1 MEVNFTNIN
10 FDNDVQ
16 LTKNIEDKNTKI
28 KSICNNLPALN
39 IVKDSELLNSTII
52 QTEKFIKNKNK
63 YVVFGT
69 GGSNLGARALINTSV
84 NKIENILFFDNID
97 PLFFQSQILKLEL
110 ETTGFIVISKSGTT
124 PETLS
129 QLGCIINIANEK
141 NILNVLYKNTL
152 IITEFKE
159 SPLFNIA
166 KKNNCLLLEHKNNI
180 GGRYSVFSNVG
191 MVPAILAGLN
201 VKKIHQGVIKVL
213 NQNNFIDL
221 FKFAQIFK
229 FCKSN
234 NFSSNVLMTY
244 SDGLNYF
251 GKWYLQLWAES
262 IGKKNRGVTALHAT
276 GTTDQHSQLQLYL
289 DGPKDK
295 FFTFIKSNYKNKG
308 LNINS
313 QIMKTESVDYLVDKK
328 MGDLMHAEQE
338 ATIDTFRLNDYKFRE
353 ILIDIIDEESIGIL
367 MANSMIETIA
377 ACVYFDV
384 DPFDQPAVE
393 QGKIL
398 TKKYLSQ

>member
-1 MEVNFTNIN
+1 MKVNFTNIN
-10 FDNDVQ
+10 FDNDLQ
-16 LTKNIEDKNTKI
+16 LSKDIEDINVKI

-39 IVKDSELLNSTII
+39 IVKDKDLLNSTIV
-52 QTEKFIKNKNK
+52 QTKEFIKNKK
-63 YVVFGT
+63 KFVVFGT
-69 GGSNLGARALINTSV
+69 GGSNLGARALINISI
-84 NKIENILFFDNID
+84 KQSENILFFDNID
-97 PLFFQSQILKLEL
+97 PLFFQNQVVALDI
-110 ETTGFIVISKSGTT
+110 ETTGFIIISKSGTT

-129 QLGCIINIANEK
+129 QLGCLVNIANEK
-141 NILNVLYKNTL
+141 NILNIFYKNTMC
-152 IITEFKE
+152 ITEYKD

-191 MVPAILAGLN
+191 MVPAILAGLD
-201 VKKIHQGVIKVL
+201 VKKIHQGVISVL
-213 NQNNFIDL
+213 NQNDFIDL

-229 FCKSN
+229 FSKSN

-313 QIMKTESVDYLVDKK
+313 QIMKAESVDYLVDKK
-328 MGDLMHAEQE
+328 MGDLMHAEQD
-338 ATIDTFRLNDYKFRE
+338 ATIDTFRLNNYKFRE

-377 ACVYFDV
+377 ACIYFDV

-398 TKKYLSQ
+398 TKKYLS